1 MSRIEIIG
9 TVDDQH
15 RLSVVVTEQIKAG
28 PVKVILEV
36 ADEDEEENIWRQ
48 GVAAIWARD
57 YDPREDIYT
66 LQDGDP
72 IDEAE

>member
-1 MSRIEIIG
+1 MSRIELLG

-15 RLSVVVTEQIKAG
+15 RLILVVPDEIKAG
-28 PVKVILEV
+28 PIKVVLEP
-36 ADEDEEENIWRQ
+36 ADENDDDWFR

-66 LQDGDP
+66 LQDGEPFNDT
-72 IDEAE
+72 E